1 MATTTLGALDRG
13 RAAVRAQAWATA
25 ADALVEAAATS
36 PLDPADL
43 ELLATAAYLAGRD
56 DLSTAAW
63 EDAHREHLRRGDPA
77 RAARCGFW
85 LSMALLLRGEYA
97 RGGGWVA
104 RAKRLVA
111 ESAGDCPER
120 GFLML
125 PTALATMFDG
135 GAAAAYA
142 IFEQAAEIGERF
154 AEPDLVAL
162 ARHGQGQALV
172 RGGDR
177 AGGLALLDEVLAS
190 VSAGE
195 VGPIAGGIIY
205 CAVIE
210 TCHEAFDLRRVREWT
225 AALSRWCEAQPEL
238 VPYRGQCLVHRS
250 EVLQLSGEWPEA
262 VREAQLACERLSTP
276 AHPALGM
283 AMYQLGE
290 LHRLCGRA
298 DEAEAAYAG
307 ASACGHYP
315 QPGLALLRLG
325 QGRVDA
331 AVTAVRSAAAETTE
345 PLARARILRAYV
357 EIVLAAGDVADAH
370 RAAEELAA
378 TAGELGSP
386 TLRAVAAH
394 APGAVRLAEGDPA
407 GALEALHTPRRSGG
421 RCRRATTAHAPR
433 SWSGWPAGSSATR
446 TPPGSTWPAP
456 APAWSGS
463 GRCRRVG
470 RAGPGRR
477 HCRTGRR
484 GAEPARAAG
493 AAAGG
498 DRADQRGDRR
508 RPRAQRAHRGPPRQ
522 QHPGQARA
530 AVAVGGHRLGLR
542 APPGLSPPCAR
553 DHPWPPRRVGCFHRS
568 RGRSPPA

>member
-1 MATTTLGALDRG
+1 VTATTEGALDRG
-13 RAAVRAQAWATA
+13 RAAVRARAWASA
-25 ADALVEAAATS
+25 ADAFVDAAAGS

-43 ELLATAAYLAGRD
+43 ELLATAAYLAGRG
-56 DLSTAAW
+56 DLSTTAW

-85 LSMALLLRGEYA
+85 LSMALLLGGEYA
-97 RGGGWVA
+97 RGSGWVA

-111 ESAGDCPER
+111 EAAVDCPER

-135 GAAAAYA
+135 GAAAAHA

-162 ARHGQGQALV
+162 ARHGQGQAMV
-172 RGGDR
+172 RSGDR

-195 VGPIAGGIIY
+195 VGPIAGGLIY

-225 AALSRWCEAQPEL
+225 AALSRWCESQPEL

-250 EVLQLSGEWPEA
+250 EVLQLSGEWPAA

-345 PLARARILRAYV
+345 PPATRARILRAYV
-357 EIVLAAGDVADAH
+357 EIVLAAGDVTDAH
-370 RAAEELAA
+370 RAADELAA
-378 TAGELGSP
+378 TAADLGSP

-394 APGAVRLAEGDPA
+394 ATGSVRLAEGDPA
-407 GALEALHTPRRSGG
+407 AALEALHTAAEEWQALSARYDGARTQVLVGLARRQLGDEDAARLDLAGARTSLVDL
-421 RCRRATTAHAPR
+421 RAVVDVAELDR
-433 SWSGWPAGSSATR
+433 VAGT
-446 TPPGSTWPAP
+446 
-456 APAWSGS
+456 
-463 GRCRRVG
+463 
-470 RAGPGRR
+470 AGPV
-477 HCRTGRR
+477 
-484 GAEPARAAG
+484 AG
-493 AAAGG
+493 
-498 DRADQRGDRR
+498 
-508 RPRAQRAHRGPPRQ
+508 
-522 QHPGQARA
+522 
-530 AVAVGGHRLGLR
+530 
-542 APPGLSPPCAR
+542 GLSPREVEVLRLVATGRTNVAIAAELVLSERTVDRHVSNILAKLELPS
-553 DHPWPPRRVGCFHRS
+553 RS
-568 RGRSPPA
+568 AATAWAYEHHLV

>member
-1 MATTTLGALDRG
+1 LTLPRPGRILREVTATTEGALDRG
-13 RAAVRAQAWATA
+13 RAAVRARAWATA
-25 ADALVEAAATS
+25 ADAFVDASASS

-43 ELLATAAYLAGRD
+43 ELLATAAYLAGRG

-85 LSMALLLRGEYA
+85 LSMALLLGGEYA
-97 RGGGWVA
+97 RGSGWVA
-104 RAKRLVA
+104 RAKRLVTEA
-111 ESAGDCPER
+111 AVDCPER

-154 AEPDLVAL
+154 AEADLVAL

-177 AGGLALLDEVLAS
+177 TGGLALLDEVLAS

-210 TCHEAFDLRRVREWT
+210 TCHEVFDLRRVREWT
-225 AALSRWCEAQPEL
+225 AALSRWCESQPEL

-250 EVLQLSGEWPEA
+250 EVLQLTGEWPAA
-262 VREAQLACERLSTP
+262 VREAKLACERLSAP

-290 LHRLCGRA
+290 LHRLCGRV
-298 DEAEAAYAG
+298 DESEAAYAG

-331 AVTAVRSAAAETTE
+331 AVTAVRSAAAETAE

-357 EIVLAAGDVADAH
+357 EVVLAAGDVTDAH
-370 RAAEELAA
+370 HAAEELAA
-378 TAGELGSP
+378 TAAELGSP

-394 APGAVRLAEGDPA
+394 ATGSVRLADDEPA
-407 GALEALHTPRRSGG
+407 AALEALHTAAEEWQALAARYDGARTQLLIGLARRQLGDEDAA
-421 RCRRATTAHAPR
+421 RLDL
-433 SWSGWPAGSSATR
+433 AGAR
-446 TPPGSTWPAP
+446 TSLVALGAVVDV
-456 APAWSGS
+456 AELD
-463 GRCRRVG
+463 RVAG
-470 RAGPGRR
+470 TAGPV
-477 HCRTGRR
+477 
-484 GAEPARAAG
+484 AG
-493 AAAGG
+493 
-498 DRADQRGDRR
+498 
-508 RPRAQRAHRGPPRQ
+508 
-522 QHPGQARA
+522 
-530 AVAVGGHRLGLR
+530 
-542 APPGLSPPCAR
+542 GLSPREMQVLRLVATGRTNVAIAADLVLSERTVDRHVSNILAKLELPS
-553 DHPWPPRRVGCFHRS
+553 RS
-568 RGRSPPA
+568 AATAWAYEHHLV